1 MLFFKKKKEVDFI
14 KNSES
19 KLAKL
24 TETSSN
30 CLNSIVNMIFSLSET
45 NNEINNTIEEIHEG
59 INKLQETTINLEKQ
73 KNHNVEIIERFNKL
87 IEE

>member
-30 CLNSIVNMIFSLSET
+30 CLNNIVDMIFSLSET